1 MSKNEM
7 RIQRFGIT
15 EKKIRKGYCNTALL
29 VLILIVVICVITLGV
44 QTHIQ
49 NSIGELSIQNDSNNL
64 NATWIGS
71 LASYWGGILGGI
83 ISGLLTFIGVAWTI
97 KYYRNSD
104 LIKSRLERMPFLRI
118 ELKEYTG
125 KKIDGIELY
134 EIGIKKIE
142 ESHNSEVENFYYRM
156 RVKNIGQGFA
166 NTLVIY
172 TGENAGGIAYNK
184 LIQVDDSSEFCFK
197 VHMIKDVS
205 KKDVPKYE
213 LNFAVRYIDCMTN
226 EYVQRYKIK
235 CEGKNHNDIKI
246 DTGYPTFVGQTHAIG
261 KA

>member
-15 EKKIRKGYCNTALL
+15 EKKIKKGYFKTALL
-29 VLILIVVICVITLGV
+29 VLILIGVICVITLGV

-49 NSIGELSIQNDSNNL
+49 NSIGKLSIQNDSNNL

-104 LIKSRLERMPFLRI
+104 LIKSRLEHMPFLKI
-118 ELKEYTG
+118 ELKEYTR

-134 EIGIKKIE
+134 EIGIEKKERSNIF
-142 ESHNSEVENFYYRM
+142 EVENFYYRM

-172 TGENAGGIAYNK
+172 TGDNAGGIAYKK

-197 VHMIKDVS
+197 VNMI
-205 KKDVPKYE
+205 KDVPKYE
-213 LNFAVRYIDCMTN
+213 LNFAVSYIDCMTN
-226 EYVQRYKIK
+226 EYVQRYRIE

-246 DTGYPTFVGQTHAIG
+246 DTGYPMFVGQTHAIG